1 MQNRLLLPFLAFTF
15 SSLTAQDNISL
26 LSQVTFD
33 ENLSNVWGW
42 TSSDGSEYVILGTFD
57 GTYLIDISDPASP
70 VELQFIDGSNSTW
83 RQIAEWNGYAYVVNE
98 TADGLLCIDLHDLPG
113 TTDFSFSD
121 GGAGLVEAHQVWA
134 DENGIVYVFGSNL
147 YGGSTVMF
155 DASSNPMDPV
165 LMGATDTWYVHHG
178 YARGDTLYESNIYQG
193 QFSVWDVSDKAMPV
207 LLATEVTPGSF
218 THNVVPSDDGQY
230 LFSTD
235 EKNNG
240 SLAAFDISEL
250 DDIQFLSE
258 FRSEPGTNSIPHYAW
273 YKEGFVTTAW
283 YKDGVVITDVSRP
296 EYMVETG
303 SFDTYPGSG
312 SGFSGAWGV
321 YPYFPSGVMAVSDIS
336 EGLFILDP
344 DYVPA
349 SFLEGLVSD
358 ETSGLPVFDA
368 LIEIEGLPEATVSSG
383 LTGAYLTGI
392 AGEGLFTVT
401 ISASGYADF
410 TTTVSLNSGSTTV
423 LDAAL
428 EPVTEICEA
437 PSMLATLDITESGA
451 RLDWN
456 NVGAMSYGV
465 VYRKIGGETMS
476 ATTTDTYLDI
486 DGLDPCSNYK
496 WRVRAVCPGGT
507 KPKSGIGSFNT
518 IGVSCRQAE
527 SLTSEKLV
535 TVYPN
540 PAQDILVVNSGCCT
554 IDHFRVIDR
563 EGRTVLEGNALNDGI
578 TQLEIRGL
586 SPGLYLLQFADE
598 NGRTQIIPFEKL

>member
-1 MQNRLLLPFLAFTF
+1 MRNLLLLPFLVLGLG
-15 SSLTAQDNISL
+15 SLTAQDNISL

-42 TSSDGSEYVILGTFD
+42 TSGDGSEYVILGTFD

-113 TTDFSFSD
+113 TADYTFSD

-155 DASSNPMDPV
+155 DASADPMDPV
-165 LMGATDTWYVHHG
+165 FLGATDTWYVHHG
-178 YARGDTLYESNIYQG
+178 FARGDTLYESNIYQG
-193 QFSVWDVSDKAMPV
+193 HFSVWDVSDKSLPV

-273 YKEGFVTTAW
+273 YKDGFVTTAW
-283 YKDGVVITDVSRP
+283 YKDGVVITDVSHP

-303 SFDTYPGSG
+303 YYDTYPGSG

-336 EGLFILDP
+336 EGLFMLDP
-344 DYVPA
+344 EYVPA

-358 ETSGLPVFDA
+358 EGTGLPLFGA
-368 LIEIEGLPEATVSSG
+368 SIEIEGLPDASVSSG
-383 LTGAYLTGI
+383 LSGNYLTGI
-392 AGEGLFTVT
+392 ANEGLFIVTV
-401 ISASGYADF
+401 SAAGYADF

-423 LDAAL
+423 LDVAL
-428 EPVTEICEA
+428 EPVTESCEA
-437 PSMLATLDITESGA
+437 PSILATLDITESGA

-456 NVGAMSYGV
+456 NVGAESYGV
-465 VYRKIGGETMS
+465 VYRKIGGETMF

-486 DGLDPCSNYK
+486 DGLEPCSNYK
-496 WRVRAVCPGGT
+496 WRVRAVCPGGS
-507 KPKSGIGSFNT
+507 KPKSGVGNFNT
-518 IGVSCRQAE
+518 IGISCREASALSSVTE
-527 SLTSEKLV
+527 LTV
-535 TVYPN
+535 HPN
-540 PAQDILVVNSGCCT
+540 PAHDVLSINAGMLT
-554 IDHFRVIDR
+554 IDRLSVVDRQGRV
-563 EGRTVLEGNALNDGI
+563 VLESNPAKNGKTELDI
-578 TQLEIRGL
+578 SDLM
-586 SPGLYLLQFADE
+586 PGLYHLQIADE
-598 NGRTQIIPFEKL
+598 DGGWHGLTFEKL